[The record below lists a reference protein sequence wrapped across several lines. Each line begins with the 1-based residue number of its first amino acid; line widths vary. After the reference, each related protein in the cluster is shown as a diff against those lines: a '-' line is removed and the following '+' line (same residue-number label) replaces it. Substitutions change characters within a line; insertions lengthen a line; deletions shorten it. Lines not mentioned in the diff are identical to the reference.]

1 MTPQGT
7 LIEKIKAGGAGI
19 PAFFTATGVDTLYS
33 TGQFPIKFKKGTKEV
48 EIMSKERETRV
59 FNNRKYV
66 LEESVFGDLALIK
79 AYKADKKGNLVFR
92 ETARN
97 FNENMVTAAKL
108 VAVEVEEL
116 VEVGEL
122 NPNEVHVPAVFVDRV
137 FKADPKSPWS

>member
-1 MTPQGT
+1 
-7 LIEKIKAGGAGI
+7 
-19 PAFFTATGVDTLYS
+19 
-33 TGQFPIKFKKGTKEV
+33 
-48 EIMSKERETRV
+48 MSKERETRV